1 LVLPVAI
8 NAIDEGKRR
17 RRRRGRLIPAEADSV
32 LLMKESGIP
41 DLHLR
46 PTFREL
52 VAPEK
57 YERQTFE

>member
-17 RRRRGRLIPAEADSV
+17 RRSGRLIPAEVDSV
-32 LLMKESGIP
+32 LLVKETGIP
-41 DLHLR
+41 DLHLS